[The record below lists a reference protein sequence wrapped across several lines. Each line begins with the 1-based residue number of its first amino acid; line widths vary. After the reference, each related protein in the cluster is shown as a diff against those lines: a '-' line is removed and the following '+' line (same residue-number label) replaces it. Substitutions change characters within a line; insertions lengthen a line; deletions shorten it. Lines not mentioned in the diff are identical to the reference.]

1 VCRYTTLW
9 NIRWCTQ
16 ASNTTDQLHDQR
28 WSSLACGPKQL
39 ALKSDRLCCLEC
51 SLTVN
56 QLKQAIVAEWGKLSQ
71 RVVNCAIGQWRR
83 RLVCVVQQQGG
94 HIMTLDNNWNNKHVS
109 VVNFLKWVVAEA
121 ALFLIVI
128 LKTMT
133 FHRVVAHPVCCVV
146 CWWQILYANDVY
158 KCYKNLWNV
167 AFSHTCF

>member
-1 VCRYTTLW
+1 MCRYTTLW

-109 VVNFLKWVVAEA
+109 VVNFSKCLVFDCYSKDTDISQGSVATHLKCGGIYSDSFITDC
-121 ALFLIVI
+121 LLILTV
-128 LKTMT
+128 
-133 FHRVVAHPVCCVV
+133 
-146 CWWQILYANDVY
+146 
-158 KCYKNLWNV
+158 KNSENRLI
-167 AFSHTCF
+167 FG